1 MTDQGDSIFG
11 ILPRRLCSVVFGHNK
26 LEYLNVKTQLKGSS
40 LLKTRS
46 VASIYAR
53 AYSKNMQKEVYF
65 YLLKA
70 FLSQSQDHD

>member
-1 MTDQGDSIFG
+1 MTDQGDSNFEYY
-11 ILPRRLCSVVFGHNK
+11 RDVYVQSSVGHNE
-26 LEYLNVKTQLKGSS
+26 LENLTVKTQLKGSS

-53 AYSKNMQKEVYF
+53 AYSKNMEKEVDF

-70 FLSQSQDHD
+70 FLSQIQDD